1 MAVPETGDH
10 VQASDRASSAARPST
25 VRWRICVLLT
35 LASFVAYLLRSNMSV
50 AGAPMA
56 AELGLSQ
63 LQLGMVLAAFAWGY
77 AIFQFPGGVVGDL
90 VGVRRALAGM
100 ALLWGGLNILV
111 GLLPAHGAGSP
122 TALLLTLMALR
133 FLMGAAQAPLYPV
146 TGGGTVCN
154 WFPVSSWAL
163 PNALQN
169 FGLTFGSAATGP
181 LIAWLAGSYGW
192 RASFLLTA
200 PIAFLV
206 AGVWWWYGR
215 DRPSEHPSVNQ
226 AERELIDGG
235 RPPAREVAPEP
246 GAWKALLRDRRLL
259 LITGGYFCSNYV
271 FYFFFNWL
279 FIYLI
284 DSREFKLL
292 EGGFYA
298 AAPWIAGAFGALLG
312 GWVCDRLWRRLGARL
327 SCRISGAIGLAL
339 TGVLLIAAAR
349 APHPIAAVVLLSLC
363 LGAQQ
368 FTDPVYWAA
377 TIAVSGR
384 RASAACGVLNTGG
397 NVVGGIGALMVPL
410 TVAQLGW
417 PAALATGSL
426 FAFVAA
432 GLWLVTSADVIVE
445 QRVEAPAPAAA

>member
-1 MAVPETGDH
+1 MH
-10 VQASDRASSAARPST
+10 VSDRATTAARPSS
-25 VRWRICVLLT
+25 VRWRICALLT

-100 ALLWGGLNILV
+100 ALLWGVFNLFV
-111 GLLPAHGAGSP
+111 GLLPAHGAASP
-122 TALLLTLMALR
+122 TALLVTLAALR

-146 TGGGTVCN
+146 IGGGTVCN

-200 PIAFLV
+200 PLAFLL

-215 DRPSEHPSVNQ
+215 DRPSEHPSVNN
-226 AERELIDGG
+226 AERGLIDAG
-235 RPPAREVAPEP
+235 RPPGRQTAPEP
-246 GAWKALLRDRRLL
+246 GAWKALLRDPRLL
-259 LITGGYFCSNYV
+259 LITAGYFCSNYV

-284 DSREFKLL
+284 DSRGFKLL

-327 SCRISGAIGLAL
+327 ACRIPGAIGMVL
-339 TGVLLIAAAR
+339 TGVFLIAAAR

-363 LGAQQ
+363 LAAQQ

-397 NVVGGIGALMVPL
+397 NIVGGIGALMVPF
-410 TVAQLGW
+410 TVGQLGW

-432 GLWLVTSADVIVE
+432 GLWLVTSVDVLVE
-445 QRVEAPAPAAA
+445 YRAEAPAPAAA

>member
-1 MAVPETGDH
+1 MGSR
-10 VQASDRASSAARPST
+10 VQASDHATTNARAT
-25 VRWRICVLLT
+25 WVRWRICALLT
-35 LASFVAYLLRSNMSV
+35 VASFVAYVLRSNMSV
-50 AGAPMA
+50 AGAPMS

-100 ALLWGGLNILV
+100 ALLWGVLNLLV
-111 GLLPAHGAGSP
+111 GLLPAHGAASP
-122 TALLLTLMALR
+122 TALLLTLIALR

-146 TGGGTVCN
+146 IGGGTVCN

-200 PIAFLV
+200 PLAFLL

-215 DRPSEHPSVNQ
+215 DRPSDHHGVNH
-226 AERELIDGG
+226 AERELIDVG
-235 RPPAREVAPEP
+235 RPRTREAAPEP
-246 GAWKALLRDRRLL
+246 GAWKVVLRNRSLL
-259 LITGGYFCSNYV
+259 LITASYFCSNYV

-279 FIYLI
+279 FVYLI
-284 DSREFKLL
+284 DSRGFKLL

-298 AAPWIAGAFGALLG
+298 AAPWIAGAFGAVLG
-312 GWVCDRLWRRLGARL
+312 GWVCDRLWRRAGARL
-327 SCRISGAIGLAL
+327 ACRVCGAVGMTLSGVFLVG
-339 TGVLLIAAAR
+339 AAE

-363 LGAQQ
+363 LAAQQ

-377 TIAVSGR
+377 TIAVSGSR
-384 RASAACGVLNTGG
+384 VSAACGVLNTGG

-410 TVAQLGW
+410 TVEQLGW
-417 PAALATGSL
+417 PAALATGSI
-426 FAFVAA
+426 FALVAA
-432 GLWLVTSADVIVE
+432 GLWLITSADVILE
-445 QRVEAPAPAAA
+445 HPVEASAPAAA

>member
-1 MAVPETGDH
+1 M
-10 VQASDRASSAARPST
+10 QASDRATTAARPTS
-25 VRWRICVLLT
+25 VRWRICALLT
-35 LASFVAYLLRSNMSV
+35 AASFIAYVLRSNMSV

-56 AELGLSQ
+56 TELGLSQ

-100 ALLWGGLNILV
+100 ALLWGALNLLV
-111 GLLPAHGAGSP
+111 GLLPAHGAASP
-122 TALLLTLMALR
+122 TVLLLTLIALR

-146 TGGGTVCN
+146 IGGGTVCN

-200 PIAFLV
+200 PLAFLL

-215 DRPSEHPSVNQ
+215 DRPSEHPSVNY
-226 AERELIDGG
+226 AERELINGG
-235 RPPAREVAPEP
+235 RSPARKVVPEP
-246 GAWKALLRDRRLL
+246 GAWKVLLRNRHLL
-259 LITGGYFCSNYV
+259 LITASYFASNYV

-284 DSREFKLL
+284 DSRGFKLL

-312 GWVCDRLWRRLGARL
+312 GLVCDRLWRRVGARL
-327 SCRISGAIGLAL
+327 ACRICGAAGMALSG
-339 TGVLLIAAAR
+339 VFLIAGAQ

-363 LGAQQ
+363 LAAQQ

-377 TIAVSGR
+377 TIAMSGSR
-384 RASAACGVLNTGG
+384 VSAACGVLNTGG

-410 TVAQLGW
+410 TVERLGW
-417 PAALATGSL
+417 PAALASGSL

-432 GLWLVTSADVIVE
+432 GLWLITSADVILE
-445 QRVEAPAPAAA
+445 QRVEAAAPAAA